1 MMRTIQQ
8 QSNISRHHR
17 SHGRAQVGIG
27 RRGRIFM
34 KRIVWI
40 PAGAVA
46 VLLAS
51 LASPPALAAAGD
63 ECTKVLGYEWSGEKQ
78 SMDPADMESGD
89 DGYHIFAVYN
99 RLLDVDDNFNTIPE
113 LAESWSVSDDGLT
126 WTFNLRQGVKF
137 HDGSDFDANDVV
149 YTFKRFFDPALASGA
164 PAVLAFLDPEG
175 IKAVDSHIVTM
186 TTKSPVVVLPVLIA
200 NKFTNIVAEGAKHED
215 LRLKG
220 NGTGPFMQEVFE
232 PNGPV
237 RILRKNP
244 NYWAAGLP
252 KADCIR
258 VTVAQEPVAAVSAI
272 KAGEVD
278 LVLNVDPAVIASLTD
293 DPNVQLLETGASNSM
308 TVSMWVDTPPFDK
321 VEVRQALKAVVDR
334 QAMVDTVLLGYGET
348 GADSPVPLSSPASY
362 VKEPP
367 ARDIAKAKELLAKAG
382 YPDGLKFDLYT
393 AEGVPGMVRMAQ
405 VFAEMA
411 KEAGIEINVIVTPAD
426 SYWDDT
432 WLKQPIL
439 NSAWSMRPP
448 GEGLAVAYTQTA
460 KWKETHWER
469 PDYDA
474 LLLKANTTVNTEERT
489 KLYQQAGKLLADEG
503 GVIIPMFVHQVLAVR
518 KGCSGYVPRAQNFN
532 LNFETLSCE

>member
-1 MMRTIQQ
+1 M
-8 QSNISRHHR
+8 SR
-17 SHGRAQVGIG
+17 SLL
-27 RRGRIFM
+27 
-34 KRIVWI
+34 I

-46 VLLAS
+46 ALLVS
-51 LASPPALAAAGD
+51 LAAPPAFAAAGD
-63 ECTKVLGYEWSGEKQ
+63 ECVKVLGYEWSGEKQ
-78 SMDPADMESGD
+78 SMDPADMQSGD
-89 DGYHIFAVYN
+89 DAYHIFAVYN

-126 WTFNLRQGVKF
+126 WTFKLRQGVKF

-149 YTFKRFFDPALASGA
+149 YTFTRFFDTTLASGA
-164 PAVLAFLDPEG
+164 PAVLAFLTPEG
-175 IKAVDSHIVTM
+175 IKAVDAHTVTFA
-186 TTKSPVVVLPVLIA
+186 TKEPVVELPVLIS
-200 NKFTNIVAEGAKHED
+200 NKFTNIVAEGATHED

-278 LVLNVDPAVIASLTD
+278 LVLNVDPAVIESLKGD
-293 DPNVQLLETGASNSM
+293 ANVELLETGASNSM
-308 TVSMWVDTPPFDK
+308 TISMWVDTPPFDK
-321 VEVRQALKAVVDR
+321 IEVRQALKLVVDR

-348 GADSPVPLSSPASY
+348 AADNPVPVPSPASF
-362 VKEPP
+362 VKEAPK
-367 ARDIAKAKELLAKAG
+367 RDIAKAKELLAKAG
-382 YPDGLKFDLYT
+382 HADGLKFDLYT

-405 VFAEMA
+405 VYAEMA

-439 NSAWSMRPP
+439 TSAWSMRPP

-474 LLLKANTTVNTEERT
+474 MLLKANTTVNSEERI
-489 KLYQQAGKLLADEG
+489 KLYQDTGRLLAEEG
-503 GVIIPMFVHQVLAVR
+503 GLIIPMFVHQVLALR
-518 KGCSGYVPRAQNFN
+518 KGCSGYEPRAQNFN
-532 LNFETLSCE
+532 LNFENLACE